1 MQKRLND
8 YCTENNVISANQCGF
23 QIDNNIF
30 ILNSVV
36 QRYIHYKNKN
46 LFVVFVELKKYC
58 INKEML
64 FYKLQKYGIN
74 GNFYQVTKSTILQLS
89 SATGV
94 KQGCNLSS
102 LLSYLYQNDL
112 HDIFDDTCD
121 PVKLGN
127 MHVNSL
133 SWADDLIL
141 QLFKIN

>member
-36 QRYIHYKNKN
+36 QRYIHYKNKK

-141 QLFKIN
+141 